1 MYVQGRCYKCGGFLA
16 LDGTEDATVCP
27 FCNKPIIVQKA
38 IDNFDKS
45 APEDI
50 AVEKAPM
57 DDDDDFVSERSI
69 LIRYNGYTKRDV
81 RIPDGITVIGENAF
95 QGMNNIESVYIPEG
109 VEIIS
114 EGAFSGCKNLQAIHI
129 PESLETIDRDAFN
142 SCVKLRTI
150 NFPDSIKNMEASA
163 FTGCT
168 SLEAVNIPK
177 EVGLLPWRIF
187 EGCTS
192 LKYIFIPSKV
202 KTIEDF
208 AFAECTALEEVK
220 FECMH
225 SDSKDADGIFR
236 IGMSAFRNCK
246 ALNSINIPETVRF
259 IGNQAFKGCTGLKKL
274 FIPKGIKAVYP
285 MAFADCTGL
294 EQITFEG
301 DTELYRGSN
310 PYKYEKNAATFFNC
324 PKLLNIEYNQLQK
337 NYWAFPAYFKAQ
349 EPANIESGRCRYCGG
364 EFKGIFDKVCSVCKA
379 PKDY

>member
-142 SCVKLRTI
+142 SCVKLRNI

-163 FTGCT
+163 FTVWRL
-168 SLEAVNIPK
+168 SIFPK
-177 EVGLLPWRIF
+177 RWGFSR
-187 EGCTS
+187 
-192 LKYIFIPSKV
+192 
-202 KTIEDF
+202 
-208 AFAECTALEEVK
+208 
-220 FECMH
+220 
-225 SDSKDADGIFR
+225 
-236 IGMSAFRNCK
+236 
-246 ALNSINIPETVRF
+246 
-259 IGNQAFKGCTGLKKL
+259 
-274 FIPKGIKAVYP
+274 
-285 MAFADCTGL
+285 
-294 EQITFEG
+294 
-301 DTELYRGSN
+301 
-310 PYKYEKNAATFFNC
+310 
-324 PKLLNIEYNQLQK
+324 
-337 NYWAFPAYFKAQ
+337 
-349 EPANIESGRCRYCGG
+349 G
-364 EFKGIFDKVCSVCKA
+364 EFLRAAQV
-379 PKDY
+379 